1 MFHQKEIYFLNEDT
15 EVPSGAVIGPKSYC
29 WTERVQVQNSG
40 PDAPVDLL
48 SSTHNPLSTLQQG
61 LARNHVN
68 ALHECQQKKTFLKH
82 KLE

>member
-29 WTERVQVQNSG
+29 WIERVQVQNSG

-48 SSTHNPLSTLQQG
+48 GTTLM
-61 LARNHVN
+61 LFMNVN
-68 ALHECQQKKTFLKH
+68 KKKTFLKH
-82 KLE
+82 KFE